1 MAMKNQKQSSKSEQ
15 ASKRAGASVKNTGAT
30 NCGSTNRKDCNM
42 SDTSKTAKK
51 SSGAKSY
58 K

>member
-15 ASKRAGASVKNTGAT
+15 AYRRAGASVKNTGAT
-30 NCGSTNRKDCNM
+30 NCGSTNCKVCNM

-51 SSGAKSY
+51 ASGAKSC